1 MPRQEKIGHR
11 IFAYLSDSKT
21 KPPQTKD
28 RAITLISEYLEFD
41 CWRFCKRSLLQYF
54 GQFYSGLPLSPA
66 PSPKKVE
73 REPDEVPFPAW
84 VAPRASATGSVEA
97 VRFDRVEIQRP
108 HRLHGTGYPPSVN
121 PLCARSKNNNPGQS
135 LVHWR
140 LLTTHRVVCIE
151 QALQMVYWGFT
162 AMVTRPNTLPKYS
175 IHTRN

>member
-108 HRLHGTGYPPSVN
+108 HPMAQAILRQLTLYTLEAKIIILGN
-121 PLCARSKNNNPGQS
+121 PLSIG
-135 LVHWR
+135 
-140 LLTTHRVVCIE
+140 VCSPLIE
-151 QALQMVYWGFT
+151 SFASNKPYRWWIGDSP
-162 AMVTRPNTLPKYS
+162 RW
-175 IHTRN
+175 